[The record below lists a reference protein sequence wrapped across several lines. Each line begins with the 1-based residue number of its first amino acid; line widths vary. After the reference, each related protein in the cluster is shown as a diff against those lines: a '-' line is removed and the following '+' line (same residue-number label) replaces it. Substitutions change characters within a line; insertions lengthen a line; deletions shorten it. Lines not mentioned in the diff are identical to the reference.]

1 MFLKRFFLSY
11 LLLLGLVVSES
22 SLVEKVELE
31 SSLMNKVTTHST
43 YFRMGDFRYFPNDV
57 VKYEVRPMFYFCGE
71 FCPVKVVTPFLQKEK
86 ESFIKIKIK

>member
-1 MFLKRFFLSY
+1 MFFKRIFLSC
-11 LLLLGLVVSES
+11 LLVLGLVVLEG
-22 SLVEKVELE
+22 SLVENFEQE
-31 SSLMNKVTTHST
+31 GSLIKKVTTHST

-86 ESFIKIKIK
+86 GSFIKIKTK